1 MHKFVLFHLIECIPY
16 DLPHIIYLYVLCI
29 TKFMGGL
36 EDIYY
41 TSLVNKI
48 LWEQGVYQVFNG
60 LDEASRNKIMVKGS
74 MIAKQQN
81 LGPLNIKS
89 IRLAMN
95 IGQREVPQVNKEEIA
110 KKRKKGIKIM
120 LPIDNDALSQFGI
133 ATKINKIM
141 KEQAKNK

>member
-1 MHKFVLFHLIECIPY
+1 
-16 DLPHIIYLYVLCI
+16 
-29 TKFMGGL
+29 
-36 EDIYY
+36 
-41 TSLVNKI
+41 
-48 LWEQGVYQVFNG
+48 
-60 LDEASRNKIMVKGS
+60 MVKGS